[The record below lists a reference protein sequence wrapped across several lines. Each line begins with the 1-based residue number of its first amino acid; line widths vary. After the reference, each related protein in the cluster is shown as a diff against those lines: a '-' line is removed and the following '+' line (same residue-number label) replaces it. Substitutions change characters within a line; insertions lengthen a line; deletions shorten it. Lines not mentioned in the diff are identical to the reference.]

1 MARAPRLLHNQ
12 AHVHADS
19 AEIATP
25 VSSGNSS
32 KRRRIMIV
40 AGEASGDLHGGD
52 LAARLRARDPRCE
65 INGVAGARMRAA
77 GVRPLVAI
85 EEIAGLGVAELSS
98 TIGRTVRAFR
108 QLRSVLR
115 SDPPDLLVLID
126 YAEFNMLLAGVA
138 HRAGVPVLYYIL
150 PQVWAW
156 RRGRIRKLVRR
167 ADRMAVVFPFETAL
181 YADAG
186 ARVSFVGH
194 PLLDRVAPAQG
205 RAETLA
211 RHGFPSRAR
220 LLALLPG
227 SRRGEIRYLLR
238 PMLEAARTLCADH
251 DLTPAIALAS
261 TLTKADL
268 AAAAGPLPLDD
279 VRIIRDDAYSI
290 IAASDLA
297 LVASGTAT
305 LETALLG
312 CPMVI
317 AYKVSALTYGLGRA
331 LVKGVEHVGMPNIL
345 AGRRIVPELIQW
357 RVTAEN
363 LVRAAEPML
372 ARPLREETAAAL
384 AAVRASLGAPGGADR
399 VAAMA
404 LEMIA

>member
-1 MARAPRLLHNQ
+1 
-12 AHVHADS
+12 
-19 AEIATP
+19 
-25 VSSGNSS
+25 
-32 KRRRIMIV
+32 MIV
-40 AGEASGDLHGGD
+40 AGEASGDLHGAA
-52 LAARLRARDPRCE
+52 LAERLRARNPLCE
-65 INGVAGARMRAA
+65 VYGVAGERMRAA

-85 EEIAGLGVAELSS
+85 EEIAGLGVAELAS

-108 QLRSVLR
+108 QLRSALR
-115 SDPPDLLVLID
+115 EDPPDLLVLID

-156 RRGRIRKLVRR
+156 RRGRIRKLIRR

-211 RHGFPSRAR
+211 RHGFPSRTR

-251 DLTPAIALAS
+251 DLTPVIALAS
-261 TLTKADL
+261 TLTNADL
-268 AAAAGPLPLDD
+268 AAAAGPMPLDEI
-279 VRIIRDDAYSI
+279 RIIGDDTYSI

-317 AYKVSALTYGLGRA
+317 AYKVSALTYGLGRV
-331 LVKGVEHVGMPNIL
+331 LVKGVEQIGMPNIL

-357 RVTAEN
+357 RATAEN

-372 ARPLREETAAAL
+372 ARPLRDETAAAL

>member
-1 MARAPRLLHNQ
+1 MAQAPRFLHNRSD
-12 AHVHADS
+12 VNVES
-19 AEIATP
+19 AEIAAP
-25 VSSGNSS
+25 VGSGALS
-32 KRRRIMIV
+32 KPRRIMLV
-40 AGEASGDLHGGD
+40 AGEASGDLHGAA
-52 LAARLRARDPRCE
+52 LAARIMARDPRCE
-65 INGVAGARMRAA
+65 IYGIAGERMRAA

-85 EEIAGLGVAELSS
+85 EDIAGLGVAELAS

-108 QLRSVLR
+108 QMRSALRD
-115 SDPPDLLVLID
+115 DPPDLLVLID

-138 HRAGVPVLYYIL
+138 HRAGVPVLYYVL

-156 RRGRIRKLVRR
+156 RRGRIGKLIRR
-167 ADRMAVVFPFETAL
+167 TDRMAVVFPFEAKL

-186 ARVSFVGH
+186 GNVSFVGH
-194 PLLDRVAPAQG
+194 PLLDSVAAEQG
-205 RAETLA
+205 RPETLA
-211 RHGFPSRAR
+211 RHGFPPRTK

-238 PMLEAARTLCADH
+238 PMLEAAKTLCADH
-251 DLTPAIALAS
+251 NLTPVIVLAS
-261 TLTKADL
+261 TLTAADL
-268 AAAAGPLPLDD
+268 AAAAGGMRLDG
-279 VRIIRDDAYSI
+279 VRIIGDDAYSI
-290 IAASDLA
+290 IAASELA
-297 LVASGTAT
+297 LAASGTAT

-317 AYKVSALTYGLGRA
+317 AYKMSALSYGLGRM
-331 LVKGVEHVGMPNIL
+331 LVHGVEHIGMPNIL

-372 ARPLREETAAAL
+372 AEPMHGETAAAL
-384 AAVRASLGAPGGADR
+384 AAVRASLGVPGGADR